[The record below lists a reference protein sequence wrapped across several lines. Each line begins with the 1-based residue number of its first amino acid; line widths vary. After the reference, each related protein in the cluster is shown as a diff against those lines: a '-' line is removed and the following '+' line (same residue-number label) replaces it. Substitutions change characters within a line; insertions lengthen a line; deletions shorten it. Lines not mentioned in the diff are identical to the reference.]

1 MPVKVELLRLGGTS
15 APANWKEKKSFRT
28 AVYISAS
35 RWDQTVKDSGQLL
48 SRQSELCRAF
58 LREHREFKKVETY
71 ADRNSSRET
80 NREWNR
86 LLDDVE
92 CRKVDAVLVTSI
104 AQIEASCGMACY
116 HVGRFFYPAGI
127 RFVAVEDGFDSYQ
140 DDLELYLKRYANR
153 YASFLGAQR
162 HERRFNRNKVTSVSV
177 PYGYI
182 YVAGGTPEIV
192 IDEETAPFVK
202 ELFAL
207 ALQHTTVTEM
217 ARHMTEIGAPTP
229 AARRRALYGQKVSGS
244 EYWKSSVVKTILKNP
259 CYTGD
264 YVTGRTKERFLDGV
278 NHFENVPCE
287 DWLVIKNHHEPLID
301 RETYEKSISIMDSRR
316 FENHR
321 DKASA
326 QNPFR
331 NMFVCGHCGSVMT
344 CNRAGS
350 KSGRAYARIRCDATR
365 FNKESRCEAYDVR
378 MDETITKLRGELA
391 AEICKANEAASLFPQ
406 MVGSAWYQETLSQ
419 LKARNSTAAAKILD
433 RSLTKRERD
442 DLYKELLR
450 QKEKL
455 QNFETA
461 FSLDNPWVSLFTG
474 IGDAATIEVDRQQVR
489 AIFQKI
495 EVFRNGE
502 IKVHFIHEEW
512 RAYIDAYLAKV
523 GEKGSVD
530 KWVDETEQ

>member
-1 MPVKVELLRLGGTS
+1 MPVKVELLRLGDTS
-15 APANWKEKKSFRT
+15 APAQWKEKKSFRT
-28 AVYISAS
+28 AVYISAG
-35 RWDQTVKDSGQLL
+35 RWDQIVEAPAQLL
-48 SRQSELCRAF
+48 SKQSELCRAF
-58 LREHREFKKVETY
+58 LREHKEFKKVETY
-71 ADRNSSRET
+71 ADRNSNRET

-127 RFVAVEDGFDSYQ
+127 RFIAVEDGFDSFR

-162 HERRFNRNKVTSVSV
+162 HEKRFNRNKVTSVSV

-202 ELFAL
+202 ELFTL
-207 ALQHTTVTEM
+207 ALQRTSVTEM

-229 AARRRALYGQKVSGS
+229 ASRRRALYGQKVSGS

-264 YVTGRTKERFLDGV
+264 YVTGRTKERFIDGV
-278 NHFENVPCE
+278 NHFERVPSE
-287 DWLVIKNHHEPLID
+287 DWLVIKNHHEPIID
-301 RETYEKSISIMDSRR
+301 RETYEKSMEIMDSRR
-316 FENHR
+316 FANHR
-321 DKASA
+321 DQSSA

-331 NMFVCGHCGSVMT
+331 NVFVCGHCGTVMT
-344 CNRAGS
+344 CSRANS
-350 KSGRAYARIRCDATR
+350 KNGKPYASIRCNSIR
-365 FNKESRCEAYDVR
+365 FDKTSGCEAYDVR
-378 MDETITKLRGELA
+378 MDETIARVRGQLA
-391 AEICKANEAASLFPQ
+391 TEIGKAKEAIGKFPQ
-406 MVGSAWYQETLSQ
+406 IIESEWYKKILSQ
-419 LKARNSTAAAKILD
+419 FKEQESTITAKILD
-433 RSLTKRERD
+433 RTLTKRERD
-442 DLYKELLR
+442 VLYQVLLQ

-455 QNFETA
+455 QEFETA
-461 FSLDNPWVSLFTG
+461 FSMDNPWVSLFTG
-474 IGDAATIEVDRQQVR
+474 LGDAETIEFDRQQVR

-495 EVFRNGE
+495 EVFRNGKV
-502 IKVHFIHEEW
+502 KVHFVHEEW
-512 RAYIDAYLAKV
+512 RAYIDAYLAAV
-523 GEKGSVD
+523 REKGGM
-530 KWVDETEQ
+530 KEWVDETAQ

>member
-1 MPVKVELLRLGGTS
+1 MPVKVELLQLGDTS
-15 APANWKEKKSFRT
+15 APAQWKEKKSFRT
-28 AVYISAS
+28 AVYISAG
-35 RWDQTVKDSGQLL
+35 RWDQIVEDSAQLL
-48 SRQSELCRAF
+48 SKQSELCRAF
-58 LREHREFKKVETY
+58 LRGHKEFKKVETY
-71 ADRNSSRET
+71 ADRNSNRET

-127 RFVAVEDGFDSYQ
+127 RFVAVADGFDSFR

-162 HERRFNRNKVTSVSV
+162 HEKRFNKNKVTSVSV

-207 ALQHTTVTEM
+207 ALQRTSVTEM

-229 AARRRALYGQKVSGS
+229 ASRRRALYGQKVSGS

-264 YVTGRTKERFLDGV
+264 YVTGRTKERFIDGV
-278 NHFENVPCE
+278 NHFERVPRE
-287 DWLVIKNHHEPLID
+287 DWLIIKNHHEPIID
-301 RETYEKSISIMDSRR
+301 RETYEKSMAIMDSRR
-316 FENHR
+316 FANHR
-321 DKASA
+321 DQSSA

-331 NMFVCGHCGSVMT
+331 NVFVCGHCGTVMT
-344 CNRAGS
+344 CSRANS
-350 KSGRAYARIRCDATR
+350 KNGKPYASIRCNSIR
-365 FNKESRCEAYDVR
+365 FDKTSGCEAYDVR
-378 MDETITKLRGELA
+378 MDETIARVRGQLA
-391 AEICKANEAASLFPQ
+391 TEIGKAKEAIGKFPQ
-406 MVGSAWYQETLSQ
+406 IIESEWYKKILSQ
-419 LKARNSTAAAKILD
+419 FKEQESTITAKILD
-433 RSLTKRERD
+433 RTLTKRERD
-442 DLYKELLR
+442 VLYQVLLQ

-455 QNFETA
+455 QEFETA
-461 FSLDNPWVSLFTG
+461 FSMDNPWVSLFTG
-474 IGDAATIEVDRQQVR
+474 LGDAETIEFDRQQVR

-495 EVFRNGE
+495 EVFRNGKV
-502 IKVHFIHEEW
+502 KVHFVHEEW
-512 RAYIDAYLAKV
+512 RAYIDAYLAAVK
-523 GEKGSVD
+523 EKGGM
-530 KWVDETEQ
+530 KEWVDETGQ

>member
-35 RWDQTVKDSGQLL
+35 RWDQTVEDSSQLL

-316 FENHR
+316 FEHNR
-321 DKASA
+321 DKARA

-331 NMFVCGHCGSVMT
+331 HMFVCGHWGSVIY
-344 CNRAGS
+344 CHRAGS
-350 KSGRAYARIRCDATR
+350 KSGRA
-365 FNKESRCEAYDVR
+365 
-378 MDETITKLRGELA
+378 
-391 AEICKANEAASLFPQ
+391 
-406 MVGSAWYQETLSQ
+406 
-419 LKARNSTAAAKILD
+419 
-433 RSLTKRERD
+433 
-442 DLYKELLR
+442 
-450 QKEKL
+450 
-455 QNFETA
+455 
-461 FSLDNPWVSLFTG
+461 
-474 IGDAATIEVDRQQVR
+474 
-489 AIFQKI
+489 
-495 EVFRNGE
+495 
-502 IKVHFIHEEW
+502 
-512 RAYIDAYLAKV
+512 
-523 GEKGSVD
+523 
-530 KWVDETEQ
+530 